1 VVKDDCEVMDL
12 LKFVL
17 DGECADDDLL
27 PKLLKMNKGKFV
39 KDILILIPRV
49 VTCDMKIDKVE
60 RKVKNASLDTPIF
73 VIPYFVI
80 IIK

>member
-1 VVKDDCEVMDL
+1 VNDDREVMDL

-27 PKLLKMNKGKFV
+27 PKLLKMNKGKLV

-49 VTCDMKIDKVE
+49 VACDMKIDKVE
-60 RKVKNASLDTPIF
+60 RKVKNTSLDTPIF

>member
-1 VVKDDCEVMDL
+1 VVKDDREVMDL

-27 PKLLKMNKGKFV
+27 PKLLKMNKGKLV

-49 VTCDMKIDKVE
+49 VACDMKIDKVE
-60 RKVKNASLDTPIF
+60 RKVKNTSLDTPIF
-73 VIPYFVI
+73 VIPYFMI

>member
-1 VVKDDCEVMDL
+1 VVKDDREVMDL

-60 RKVKNASLDTPIF
+60 RKVKNTSLDTPIF

>member
-1 VVKDDCEVMDL
+1 VVKDDREVMDL

-27 PKLLKMNKGKFV
+27 PKLLKMNKGKLV

-49 VTCDMKIDKVE
+49 VACDMKIDKVE
-60 RKVKNASLDTPIF
+60 RKVKNTSLDTPIF

>member
-60 RKVKNASLDTPIF
+60 RKVKNTSLDTPIF